1 MITRMASSAAAS
13 MLASLHDIPTVSGGV
28 PVSAETGEFAAG
40 EDDYAACWAWF
51 RGRLLREPL
60 GPELFEVA
68 RRQYQNGLYDSAA
81 VMLLLFRGAHPEI
94 RVRGGGTDD
103 VEVSHLWAHLLWK
116 MGRNR
121 EALAALAKVVQGA
134 PRGSH
139 QYEECWQ
146 LLVELGL
153 EREMDE
159 HASNAKSGAGAQV
172 KKSERPKQEDD
183 EEDGAGGR
191 DGEAVSNGVVG
202 KRSK

>member
-1 MITRMASSAAAS
+1 
-13 MLASLHDIPTVSGGV
+13 
-28 PVSAETGEFAAG
+28 
-40 EDDYAACWAWF
+40 
-51 RGRLLREPL
+51 
-60 GPELFEVA
+60 
-68 RRQYQNGLYDSAA
+68 
-81 VMLLLFRGAHPEI
+81 MLLLFRGANPEI

-103 VEVSHLWAHLLWK
+103 LEVSHLWAHLLWK

-159 HASNAKSGAGAQV
+159 HTYNAKYGAGAQV
-172 KKSERPKQEDD
+172 SERPQKQDD
-183 EEDGAGGR
+183 EEEAARGR
-191 DGEAVSNGVVG
+191 DEEAVSNGAG
-202 KRSK
+202 RERNAW